1 MVVVL
6 TNYFNDDNGNQRKLA
21 VDFSKVTQM
30 EQYYDSG
37 SKIFTSSNYF
47 FIKESLEE
55 IADKLNSLYSRYNNT
70 LNVYYK
76 PSKF

>member
-6 TNYFNDDNGNQRKLA
+6 TNLSDDDNGNKRKIA
-21 VDFSKVTQM
+21 VDFSKVTKM
-30 EQYYDSG
+30 EQYGNG
-37 SKIFTSSNYF
+37 SKIFTTSNNVF
-47 FIKESLEE
+47 TKESLEE

-76 PSKF
+76 PSQF

>member
-6 TNYFNDDNGNQRKLA
+6 TNFFDDDKGNQRKIA
-21 VDFSKVTQM
+21 VDFSKVTKM
-30 EQYYDSG
+30 EQYDSG
-37 SKIFTSSNYF
+37 SKIFSSLNYV

>member
-1 MVVVL
+1 MVLVL

-30 EQYYDSG
+30 VQYDDG
-37 SKIFTSSNYF
+37 SKIFTFGNHF
-47 FIKESLEE
+47 FIKENLEE

>member
-6 TNYFNDDNGNQRKLA
+6 TNHFDDDNGNQRKLA
-21 VDFSKVTQM
+21 VDFSKVTKM
-30 EQYYDSG
+30 EQYDSG
-37 SKIFTSSNYF
+37 SKIFTSSNHF

-55 IADKLNSLYSRYNNT
+55 IADKLNSLYSKYNNT